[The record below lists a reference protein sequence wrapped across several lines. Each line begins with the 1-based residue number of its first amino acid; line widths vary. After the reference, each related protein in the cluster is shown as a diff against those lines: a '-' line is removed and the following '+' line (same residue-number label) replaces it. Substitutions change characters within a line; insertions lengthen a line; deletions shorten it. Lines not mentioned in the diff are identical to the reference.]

1 MTPSTATNLG
11 YDAVAMTQEER
22 WKTSQVMCHGQG
34 GLNERPFDGTS

>member
-22 WKTSQVMCHGQG
+22 WKTVRSCVTVK

>member
-22 WKTSQVMCHGQG
+22 WKSQVMCHSQG